1 MRKTIVEVK
10 KEMDKLPK
18 QFSDDEHLLLGQ
30 VLKKMLMDMMVEKW
44 NGKDFTSMDEIES
57 MANDILG
64 VFQDVSANIEGYIRA
79 DADSKA
85 N

>member
-1 MRKTIVEVK
+1 MSD
-10 KEMDKLPK
+10 KELPK
-18 QFSDDEHLLLGQ
+18 QFSDDEHILLGK
-30 VLKKMLMDMMVEKW
+30 VLKVKLIDMMVDKW
-44 NGKDFTSMDEIES
+44 NGKDFTSLKEIES

-64 VFQDVSANIEGYIRA
+64 VFQDVSVNIDGYLRA

>member
-1 MRKTIVEVK
+1 MSDNE
-10 KEMDKLPK
+10 LPK

-30 VLKKMLMDMMVEKW
+30 VLKKMLIDMMVEKW

-64 VFQDVSANIEGYIRA
+64 VFQDVSANVERYIRA

>member
-1 MRKTIVEVK
+1 MVDNE
-10 KEMDKLPK
+10 LPK
-18 QFSDDEHLLLGQ
+18 QFSDEEHLLLGQ
-30 VLKKMLMDMMVEKW
+30 VLKKLLIDMMVEKW
-44 NGKDFTSMDEIES
+44 NGKDFTSLKEIES

-64 VFQDVSANIEGYIRA
+64 VFQDVSANVEGYLRA

>member
-1 MRKTIVEVK
+1 MSDNE
-10 KEMDKLPK
+10 LPK

-30 VLKKMLMDMMVEKW
+30 VLKKMLIDMMVDKW

>member
-1 MRKTIVEVK
+1 MGNE
-10 KEMDKLPK
+10 LPK
-18 QFSDDEHLLLGQ
+18 QFSDEEHLLLGQ
-30 VLKKMLMDMMVEKW
+30 VLKKMLIDMMVDKW

-64 VFQDVSANIEGYIRA
+64 VFQDVSANVEGYLRA

>member
-1 MRKTIVEVK
+1 MGNE
-10 KEMDKLPK
+10 LPK
-18 QFSDDEHLLLGQ
+18 QFSDEEHLLLGQ
-30 VLKKMLMDMMVEKW
+30 VLKKMLIDMMVDKW

-64 VFQDVSANIEGYIRA
+64 VFQDVSANVEGYLRA
-79 DADSKA
+79 DADSKS

>member
-1 MRKTIVEVK
+1 MNDNE
-10 KEMDKLPK
+10 LPK
-18 QFSDDEHLLLGQ
+18 QFSDEEHLLLGQ
-30 VLKKMLMDMMVEKW
+30 VLKKMLIDMMVDKW
-44 NGKDFTSMDEIES
+44 NGKDFTSLEEIES

-64 VFQDVSANIEGYIRA
+64 VFQDVSANVEGYLRA

>member
-1 MRKTIVEVK
+1 MNMGNE
-10 KEMDKLPK
+10 LPK
-18 QFSDDEHLLLGQ
+18 QFSDEEHLLLGQ
-30 VLKKMLMDMMVEKW
+30 VLKKMLIDMMVDKW

-64 VFQDVSANIEGYIRA
+64 VFQDVSANVEGYLRA

>member
-1 MRKTIVEVK
+1 MSD
-10 KEMDKLPK
+10 KELPK

-64 VFQDVSANIEGYIRA
+64 VFQDVSSNVERYIRA